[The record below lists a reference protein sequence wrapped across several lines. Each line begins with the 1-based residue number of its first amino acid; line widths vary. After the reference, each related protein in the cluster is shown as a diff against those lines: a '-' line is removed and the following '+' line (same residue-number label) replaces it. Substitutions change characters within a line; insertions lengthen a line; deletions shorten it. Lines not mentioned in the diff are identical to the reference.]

1 VTFTAHAFNED
12 RVKSATATDDS
23 YSVPA
28 DISPRTPRAYVITVG
43 VNEYEDPKRRLSFAV
58 ADAKEMAA
66 SLQEIEGYEVVSISL
81 ISDYARDGAAAVDQ
95 ATKANIQAVLSLL
108 AGDDSERERLRR
120 ELGMDVDKLAKS
132 TPDDLV
138 ILTFSGHGHTE
149 QGRFYLLPSDSGKDR
164 ITDAV
169 LPKLI
174 SSEELTDW
182 LRDVDAGA
190 LVMII
195 DACHSAAGVPAGFK
209 PGPMGDRGL
218 GQLAYDKGMRIL
230 AATQADD
237 AALESDKLGQGLLT
251 YALVE
256 EGLKAGENGK
266 PEADRDDDGAVTM
279 TEWLGYAEGRVP
291 GLYEE
296 IRAGT
301 LKLKEG
307 NIDPNLI
314 EDTIL
319 HAQTPALFD
328 FAQVRNEI
336 VLQAQ

>member
-1 VTFTAHAFNED
+1 
-12 RVKSATATDDS
+12 
-23 YSVPA
+23 
-28 DISPRTPRAYVITVG
+28 
-43 VNEYEDPKRRLSFAV
+43 
-58 ADAKEMAA
+58 
-66 SLQEIEGYEVVSISL
+66 
-81 ISDYARDGAAAVDQ
+81 
-95 ATKANIQAVLSLL
+95 
-108 AGDDSERERLRR
+108 
-120 ELGMDVDKLAKS
+120 
-132 TPDDLV
+132 
-138 ILTFSGHGHTE
+138 
-149 QGRFYLLPSDSGKDR
+149 
-164 ITDAV
+164 
-169 LPKLI
+169 
-174 SSEELTDW
+174 
-182 LRDVDAGA
+182 
-190 LVMII
+190 
-195 DACHSAAGVPAGFK
+195 
-209 PGPMGDRGL
+209 MGDRGL

>member
-1 VTFTAHAFNED
+1 VTFTAYAFNED

-174 SSEELTDW
+174 SSEELTGS
-182 LRDVDAGA
+182 RCRAP
-190 LVMII
+190 
-195 DACHSAAGVPAGFK
+195 PARQETSD
-209 PGPMGDRGL
+209 DRGKPTPREDPL
-218 GQLAYDKGMRIL
+218 GRGCHLAGRRRPD
-230 AATQADD
+230 QA
-237 AALESDKLGQGLLT
+237 
-251 YALVE
+251 
-256 EGLKAGENGK
+256 
-266 PEADRDDDGAVTM
+266 
-279 TEWLGYAEGRVP
+279 P
-291 GLYEE
+291 GH
-296 IRAGT
+296 IGC
-301 LKLKEG
+301 G
-307 NIDPNLI
+307 
-314 EDTIL
+314 
-319 HAQTPALFD
+319 
-328 FAQVRNEI
+328 
-336 VLQAQ
+336 